1 MDKYIIIYA
10 DGRKSY
16 PLDWNEAYGIY
27 HSFDNAILLLKIIDS
42 KIWKSKCYFT
52 SIFTDGVMR
61 TQWGRTSFVAVES
74 SLIKKDGPWI
84 KVLGI

>member
-52 SIFTDGVMR
+52 SIFTDGATR
-61 TQWGRTSFVAVES
+61 TRWGHTLFAVVENS
-74 SLIKKDGPWI
+74 STRRAGL
-84 KVLGI
+84 